1 MAITPNT
8 NIFLIKNPLTMD
20 NKNQLTFENKEKQ
33 FEYFN
38 SLPKLEISNCTYQ
51 RKNNSIRYPALL
63 DDIIEYNYVM
73 YQNENYSN
81 KWFYAFITN
90 MNYVNNNMTEIFIDT
105 DVWQTWQFD
114 INFKESFIEREM
126 INVADDIPGANLM
139 PEGLETGE
147 FKVGGTAEI
156 DGLEPVAIIA
166 YTRNPYEDGLTDT
179 EPHGYGTVLNGI
191 PSGLYYC
198 ICSFDLLYGSL
209 DNISSKGFS
218 DSIMTIFSVPAFSL
232 VGFNGWTIDDI
243 VGSSIIW
250 WVATNVNAPKFRK
263 QLNST
268 PNNLDGYTPRN
279 QKLRSYPYLYLGFN
293 PSNGSSKIYRYEDFE
308 NGTPIFDFYSEIN
321 QNPTICII
329 PQNYRGANNNSLSD
343 MATLQGYPTL
353 SWLSDYY
360 NSWLAQNSEII
371 SLQMAQE
378 QYNYEVDS
386 VKTGING
393 MSNIIGQAISGNI
406 GAIASGANLG
416 LDLASKDTNHDYYI
430 KQQMAQIEKQA
441 MLPNQGQMGSSN
453 ATLLGYNLMND
464 NIFTRY
470 TIKREFAE
478 RIDKY
483 FDMFGYL
490 TNNVKIPNLNNRPNW
505 NYIKTIG
512 ANILG
517 DIPQSDLLQIKTL
530 FDNGITLWHNT
541 STFLDYSQ
549 NNRN

>member
-20 NKNQLTFENKEKQ
+20 NKNQLTFENKDKQ

-198 ICSFDLLYGSL
+198 ICSFDLLYGAL

-250 WVATNVNAPKFRK
+250 WVASNVNAPKFRK

-268 PNNLDGYTPRN
+268 PNNLDGYIPRN

-470 TIKREFAE
+470 TIKKEFAE

-490 TNNVKIPNLNNRPNW
+490 TNNVKVPNLNNRPNW

-541 STFLDYSQ
+541 ETFLDYSQ

>member
-114 INFKESFIEREM
+114 INFMESFIEREM

-156 DGLEPVAIIA
+156 NGLEPVAIIA

-198 ICSFDLLYGSL
+198 ICSFDLLYGAL

-250 WVATNVNAPKFRK
+250 WVASNVNAPKFRK

-268 PNNLDGYTPRN
+268 PNNLDDYIPRN
-279 QKLRSYPYLYLGFN
+279 QKLRTYPYLYLGFN

-371 SLQMAQE
+371 SLQIAQE

-393 MSNIIGQAISGNI
+393 MSNIIDQAISGNI

-505 NYIKTIG
+505 NYVKTIG
-512 ANILG
+512 VNILG

-541 STFLDYSQ
+541 DTFLDYSQ